1 MHVSL
6 DALASHSSWLLF
18 RICCPWWLFTSIVS
32 MSMQQG
38 DMSNVVLIL
47 HSMKKS
53 MRILS
58 VLWKVHGV
66 LIVQLHKSPAIG
78 ELLPSLESGDWWR
91 ENETS
96 PLVWVSAV
104 CYLSALLGTGRTSV
118 PLIPKHSLL
127 EQVEWSKRTWDGPVK
142 PGLPRKTRHPF
153 NGRLSRTAW
162 VRWHQ
167 KD

>member
-1 MHVSL
+1 
-6 DALASHSSWLLF
+6 
-18 RICCPWWLFTSIVS
+18 

-78 ELLPSLESGDWWR
+78 ELLPSLESGD
-91 ENETS
+91 
-96 PLVWVSAV
+96 
-104 CYLSALLGTGRTSV
+104 
-118 PLIPKHSLL
+118 
-127 EQVEWSKRTWDGPVK
+127 
-142 PGLPRKTRHPF
+142 
-153 NGRLSRTAW
+153 
-162 VRWHQ
+162 
-167 KD
+167 